1 MEEKKIDRRVA
12 RTKEAIR
19 EAFFILA
26 DKKPV
31 EKITI
36 RELCDLANIN
46 RTSFYDHY
54 WDYPDL
60 VNSLE
65 TEIANSLFNQF
76 DGLFSR
82 EDSAEV
88 TMRKYLHLIKNSKEI
103 KILFSNFGCQKCLQ
117 MFEDALKEQT
127 FKDWLKREEIT
138 KVQADYLFR
147 YIVSGGWAVIQQWY
161 QGGFAEPEEQ
171 IQALLT
177 EVITKGLYSFFP
189 SKR

>member
-76 DGLFSR
+76 DGMFSR

-161 QGGFAEPEEQ
+161 QGGFAEQEEQ

-177 EVITKGLYSFFP
+177 EVITKGLYSFLP

>member
-26 DKKPV
+26 DKKPM

-54 WDYPDL
+54 QDFSDL

-65 TEIANSLFNQF
+65 TEIANSLLNQF
-76 DGLFSR
+76 DELFIR
-82 EDSAEV
+82 EDYAEV
-88 TMRKYLHLIKNSKEI
+88 TMRKYLHLIKNSREI
-103 KILFSNFGCQKCLQ
+103 KILFSKFGCQSCLQ
-117 MFEDALKEQT
+117 MFEDALKERT
-127 FKDWLKREEIT
+127 FKDWLKNGEIT
-138 KVQADYLFR
+138 KVQAER
-147 YIVSGGWAVIQQWY
+147 S
-161 QGGFAEPEEQ
+161 
-171 IQALLT
+171 
-177 EVITKGLYSFFP
+177 
-189 SKR
+189 

>member
-161 QGGFAEPEEQ
+161 QGGFAEQEEQ

-177 EVITKGLYSFFP
+177 EVITKGLYSFLP